1 MRYSKNGDNK
11 IKNLRVV
18 IITGLSGSGKS
29 TALRAL
35 EDIGFF
41 CVDNLPVILLPKF
54 LAITTVSSPEIKRV
68 AMVMDLRERSF
79 LDKYQ
84 RIFAGLKQKG
94 YKIQIL
100 FLESS
105 DESLLHRFSETR
117 RIHPLSERGMIMEGI
132 MMEREKLSSLKKMAD
147 KIIDTTSIN
156 VHQLKDIVQRHYSP
170 SSRNKKMVINII
182 SFGYRYGLPADADLV
197 FDVRFLP
204 NPYFVED
211 LKNYD
216 GHNVDVQN
224 YVMQNKQSKEFLKK
238 ILDLMNLLIPLYE
251 KEGKVRLNI
260 ALGCTGGKH
269 RSVVV
274 ANKLASHFSSKKY
287 LVNLNH
293 RDIKEN

>member
-1 MRYSKNGDNK
+1 M
-11 IKNLRVV
+11 KNLRVV

-54 LAITTVSSPEIKRV
+54 LSITTSSSPEIKQV

-84 RIFAGLKQKG
+84 RIFTGLKEKG
-94 YKIQIL
+94 YIIEIL

-105 DESLLHRFSETR
+105 DDSLLHRFSETR

-132 MMEREKLSSLKKMAD
+132 LMEREKLSSLKKMAD
-147 KIIDTTSIN
+147 KIIDTTSVN
-156 VHQLKDIVQRHYSP
+156 VHQLKDIVQRHFLP
-170 SSRNKKMVINII
+170 SSRHKKMVINVT
-182 SFGYRYGLPADADLV
+182 SFGYRYGLPVDADLV

-204 NPYFVED
+204 NPYFVD
-211 LKNYD
+211 NLKNYD
-216 GHNVDVQN
+216 GHHADVQD
-224 YVMQNKQSKEFLKK
+224 YVMQNKESKKFLEK

-251 KEGKVRLNI
+251 KEGKVRLNV
-260 ALGCTGGKH
+260 AMGCTGGKH
-269 RSVVV
+269 RSVVM
-274 ANKLASHFSSKKY
+274 ANKLDSYFSSMKY
-287 LVNLNH
+287 MVNLNH
-293 RDIKEN
+293 RDIKKN

>member
-1 MRYSKNGDNK
+1 M
-11 IKNLRVV
+11 KNLRVV

-54 LAITTVSSPEIKRV
+54 LAITTVSSPEIKKV

-94 YKIQIL
+94 YKIEIL

-105 DESLLHRFSETR
+105 DDSILHRFSETR
-117 RIHPLSERGMIMEGI
+117 RIHPLSERGWIMEGI
-132 MMEREKLSSLKKMAD
+132 LLEREKLSSLKTMAD
-147 KIIDTTSIN
+147 KIIDTTSLN
-156 VHQLKDIVQRHYSP
+156 VHQLKDIVQRYFVP
-170 SSRNKKMVINII
+170 SSRHKQIVINVT

-204 NPYFVED
+204 NPYFVEN
-211 LKNYD
+211 LKNHD
-216 GHNVDVQN
+216 GHHADVQK
-224 YVMQNKQSKEFLKK
+224 YVLQNKESKEFLEK

-260 ALGCTGGKH
+260 AMGCTGGKH
-269 RSVVV
+269 RSVVM
-274 ANKLASHFSSKKY
+274 ANKLDTYFSSMKY
-287 LVNLNH
+287 RVNLIH
-293 RDIKEN
+293 RDISKN

>member
-1 MRYSKNGDNK
+1 M
-11 IKNLRVV
+11 KNLRVV

-54 LAITTVSSPEIKRV
+54 LSITTSSSPEIKHV

-84 RIFAGLKQKG
+84 RIFTGLKEKG
-94 YKIQIL
+94 YKIEIL

-105 DESLLHRFSETR
+105 DDSLLHRFSETR

-132 MMEREKLSSLKKMAD
+132 LMEREKLSSLKKMAD
-147 KIIDTTSIN
+147 KIIDTTSVN
-156 VHQLKDIVQRHYSP
+156 VHQLKDIVQRHFLP
-170 SSRNKKMVINII
+170 SSKHKKMVINIT
-182 SFGYRYGLPADADLV
+182 SFGYRYGLPVDADLV

-204 NPYFVED
+204 NPYFVEN

-216 GHNVDVQN
+216 GHHADVQD
-224 YVMQNKQSKEFLKK
+224 YVLQNKESKEFLKK

-260 ALGCTGGKH
+260 AMGCTRGKH
-269 RSVVV
+269 RSVVM
-274 ANKLASHFSSKKY
+274 ANKLDSYFSSMKY
-287 LVNLNH
+287 MVNLNH
-293 RDIKEN
+293 RDINKN

>member
-1 MRYSKNGDNK
+1 M
-11 IKNLRVV
+11 KNLRVV

-41 CVDNLPVILLPKF
+41 CVDNLPVVLLPKF
-54 LAITTVSSPEIKRV
+54 LDITTLSSPEIDRV

-84 RIFAGLKQKG
+84 RIFTHLKNKG
-94 YKIQIL
+94 YKIDIL

-105 DESLLHRFSETR
+105 DDSLLHRFSETR
-117 RIHPLSERGMIMEGI
+117 RIHPLSEKGPIMEGI
-132 MMEREKLSSLKKMAD
+132 RLEREKLLSLKQMAD

-156 VHQLKDIVQRHYSP
+156 GHQLKDIVQRHFLPSP
-170 SSRNKKMVINII
+170 GYNKMVVNVT

-204 NPYFVED
+204 NPYFVEN
-211 LKNYD
+211 LKNFD
-216 GHNVDVQN
+216 GHHAAVKD
-224 YVMQNKQSKEFLKK
+224 YVLKNEKSKEFLEK
-238 ILDLMNLLIPLYE
+238 ILDLMALLIPLYE
-251 KEGKVRLNI
+251 KEGKVRLNV

-269 RSVVV
+269 RSVVM
-274 ANKLASHFSSKKY
+274 ANELSSYFSAMKY
-287 LVNLNH
+287 MVNLNH
-293 RDIKEN
+293 RDINKS